1 MLTLRIH
8 LDPMC
13 DANGPLVV
21 VPGSHHDLSKTCDQ
35 ASVPIHCGGGD
46 VFVMRPLLL
55 HGSRPLPETKLHRRV
70 VHLEVAPSETLPSP
84 YRWNKFASVKTCRP
98 TTSMEVPDQ
107 RRFGAYL
114 ADLSRAIKSE
124 ISSSVNSSWMP
135 EGITETPLG
144 SSRSMSSLEMTANR
158 SAFNCSSI
166 DSPLRRR
173 IKPL

>member
-1 MLTLRIH
+1 LVRILYFDKPPGQGWSLSLHRDKTIAVAQHHVPAEPFAKPTVKADVPHVEATEELLQTMLTLRIH

-55 HGSRPLPETKLHRRV
+55 HGSRAPWPETKLHRRV

-84 YRWNKFASVKTCRP
+84 YRWNKFV
-98 TTSMEVPDQ
+98 
-107 RRFGAYL
+107 
-114 ADLSRAIKSE
+114 
-124 ISSSVNSSWMP
+124 SVNNLPSDD
-135 EGITETPLG
+135 
-144 SSRSMSSLEMTANR
+144 
-158 SAFNCSSI
+158 I
-166 DSPLRRR
+166 D
-173 IKPL
+173 